1 MAGFVVGMA
10 GALVAF
16 GAFGWRFYGTDT
28 GREAIE
34 AGLMAGLSVIT
45 FLLAGLGFSAS
56 LY

>member
-10 GALVAF
+10 GALMAF
-16 GAFGWRFYGTDT
+16 VAFGWRFYSADT
-28 GREAIE
+28 RRDALG
-34 AGLMAGLSVIT
+34 AGFLVALSIVT